1 MWYKHRHFK
10 STEWSVKQLWD
21 VLRTLTKDRNL
32 SRWHSQ
38 RQVQDC
44 YEWCFW
50 SLPKCQM
57 FFLNVDFPDL
67 GIYMTI
73 WSTVETMEEKGPLI
87 VYTILP
93 YVQYKQYV
101 TFSQSCPSDKKK
113 NWIYKYCELRLDVF
127 YRAGR
132 GTNRNAKLRQSTD
145 ADTEATEF
153 ILHCSASLIPD
164 CSSGCLDKGSYISR
178 YEDSNL
184 KI

>member
-1 MWYKHRHFK
+1 MNIRPYGADIIYSICVKDLCISKKHITECMWYKHRHFK
-10 STEWSVKQLWD
+10 STEWSITQLWD
-21 VLRTLTKDRNL
+21 VLLTLTKDRNL

-44 YEWCFW
+44 CEWCFW

-101 TFSQSCPSDKKK
+101 TFS
-113 NWIYKYCELRLDVF
+113 
-127 YRAGR
+127 
-132 GTNRNAKLRQSTD
+132 
-145 ADTEATEF
+145 
-153 ILHCSASLIPD
+153 
-164 CSSGCLDKGSYISR
+164 
-178 YEDSNL
+178 
-184 KI
+184 